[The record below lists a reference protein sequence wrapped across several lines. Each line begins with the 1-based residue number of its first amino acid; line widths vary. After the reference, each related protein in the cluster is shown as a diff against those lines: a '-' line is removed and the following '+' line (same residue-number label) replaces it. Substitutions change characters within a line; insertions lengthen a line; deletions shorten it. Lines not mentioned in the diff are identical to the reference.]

1 MASDI
6 NIIRYM
12 ENTTDTKQRPSRA
25 GQNNPMWG
33 RKQSPETR
41 QKQSDAAK
49 RRAADYKKWK
59 DSQEHIT
66 MDEFLQG
73 ENFKR
78 RVSEILREELMK
90 VATKRVEIPL
100 Y

>member
-1 MASDI
+1 
-6 NIIRYM
+6 M
-12 ENTTDTKQRPSRA
+12 EVYSNTQQRPSRA

-49 RRAADYKKWK
+49 RRAADYQKWK

-78 RVSEILREELMK
+78 RVAEILREELIK
-90 VATKRVEIPL
+90 VAQRKVEIPL
-100 Y
+100 